1 MAKAAI
7 PAVMT
12 GKPDLDRALSSI
24 KQNLDVITGQARSV
38 SRIQPLPATAT
49 LAEVIAQ
56 LNAVVERLQ

>member
-1 MAKAAI
+1 MTKAAI

-24 KQNLDVITGQARSV
+24 KQNLDAITAQAKNVDRL
-38 SRIQPLPATAT
+38 QPLPTTAT

-56 LNAVVERLQ
+56 LNAVVDRLQ

>member
-1 MAKAAI
+1 
-7 PAVMT
+7 MT

-24 KQNLDVITGQARSV
+24 KQNLDAITAQAKNVDRL
-38 SRIQPLPATAT
+38 QPLPATAT

>member
-12 GKPDLDRALSSI
+12 GKHDLDLALSSM
-24 KQNLDVITGQARSV
+24 KQNLDAITGQARNV
-38 SRIQPLPATAT
+38 TRLQPLPATAT

-56 LNAVVERLQ
+56 LNAVVDRLQ